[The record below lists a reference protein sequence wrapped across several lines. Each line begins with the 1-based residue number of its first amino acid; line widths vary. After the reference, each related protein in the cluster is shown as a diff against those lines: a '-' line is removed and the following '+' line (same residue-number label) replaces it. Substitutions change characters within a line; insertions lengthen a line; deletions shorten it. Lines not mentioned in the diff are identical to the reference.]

1 MHQTQSAL
9 FPGMGDIMKTAMF
22 RGGTRFGFLLCAM
35 ALFLA
40 IMAMPQMQ
48 MVQAAPV
55 ASASDDFKQLATALG
70 DAVIRADD
78 GDTLEMIARLRALNV
93 PLGNEINFAEGQ
105 ALMRMHRNDA
115 ATASLTRYMASK
127 GRLKKRAQAMLDELK
142 ARQTLLDKSWR
153 RDEPL
158 GPIRLT
164 YPDGSH
170 IAASST
176 SEDLGYSNAV
186 SSFVDARGVVQWRSV
201 LGGTSGAFFKAGTL
215 LEDGQFVMAGSTYG
229 PTPIERTV
237 PANAAFVR
245 YDALGRVVWQR
256 NIGSSTGKNAYG
268 TGVLADGKG
277 GMIVSYTL
285 IGAQDY
291 IERLDG
297 DGKTQWRYV
306 PPKEKNVSDDL
317 AAMVRDDAGNIYLHM
332 EGINPVLR
340 VLNAQGQLLRVVKPQ
355 PPTTGFGKD
364 FWEKHRNYTRVTKA
378 ALSPDGRH
386 IYLYG
391 ASSFGASRRSRG
403 SLYVVDT
410 TTGAVPWVI
419 DLGAMVDYR
428 DGGFSFAAD
437 NKGVVVTG
445 VIVPETGPQ
454 EGKSFFTIT
463 RYAASTGGKVWER
476 SEEVGSNLRSHL
488 ATVSLMPSGIM
499 AGVRVGNKFETV
511 FLSHKDFDAIEA
523 DPTADAP
530 VVAFLP
536 FSQNTEARQALL
548 LGQAR
553 DRLNAANARLAQ
565 CQASLISLNRVG
577 VIREVR
583 ADWGFVV
590 VDLDSPSGPGGDML
604 VQRDDG
610 ALIKLKPG
618 KKPNPR
624 AISAIPEDN
633 SFNQLTSGMAV
644 VVSGDVPPSRCP
656 AELAAM
662 NAAQQELAG
671 LSGSQTK

>member
-1 MHQTQSAL
+1 
-9 FPGMGDIMKTAMF
+9 MGDIMKTGMF
-22 RGGTRFGFLLCAM
+22 RAGVGFGFLLWAM
-35 ALFLA
+35 LSFWAMTA
-40 IMAMPQMQ
+40 VPQIQMA
-48 MVQAAPV
+48 QAAP
-55 ASASDDFKQLATALG
+55 ASDDFKQLATALG

-78 GDTLEMIARLRALNV
+78 GDTLEMMARLRALNV

-115 ATASLTRYMASK
+115 ATVSLTKYMAGK
-127 GRLKKRAQAMLDELK
+127 GSLKKRAQAMLDELK
-142 ARQTLLDKSWR
+142 ARQTLLDQSWR
-153 RDEPL
+153 REEPL

-176 SEDLGYSNAV
+176 GEDLGYSNAV

-201 LGGTSGAFFKAGTL
+201 LGGASGAFFKAGAL

-229 PTPIERTV
+229 PAPVERTV
-237 PANAAFVR
+237 PATAAFVR

-256 NIGSSTGKNAYG
+256 NIGSSSGKNAYG

-297 DGKTQWRYV
+297 DGKTQWRYI

-317 AAMVRDDAGNIYLHM
+317 AVMVRDDAGNIYLQL
-332 EGINPVLR
+332 EGVDPALR
-340 VLNAQGQLLRVVKPQ
+340 VLNAQGKLLRLVKPQ

-364 FWEKHRNYTRVTKA
+364 FWEKYRNYSRVTKA
-378 ALSPDGRH
+378 AVSPDGRY

-391 ASSFGASRRSRG
+391 ASRFGTSKRSHG
-403 SLYVVDT
+403 SLYVMDT
-410 TTGAVPWVI
+410 TTGAVPWVV
-419 DLGAMVDYR
+419 DLGAMVDYLQ
-428 DGGFSFAAD
+428 GHFSFAAD

-445 VIVPETGPQ
+445 VVVPETGPQ

-463 RYAASTGGKVWER
+463 RYAVSNAGKIWER

-499 AGVRVGNKFETV
+499 AGVRVGNTFETV
-511 FLSHKDFDAIEA
+511 FLSHTEFDAIEA
-523 DPTADAP
+523 DPAADAP

-548 LGQAR
+548 MGQAQ
-553 DRLNAANARLAQ
+553 DRLKAANARLAQ

-610 ALIKLKPG
+610 ALVKLKPG
-618 KKPNPR
+618 KKANPR

-644 VVSGDVPPSRCP
+644 VVSGDVPSSRCP

-662 NAAQQELAG
+662 NAAQHALAG
-671 LSGSQTK
+671 LSGLQTK